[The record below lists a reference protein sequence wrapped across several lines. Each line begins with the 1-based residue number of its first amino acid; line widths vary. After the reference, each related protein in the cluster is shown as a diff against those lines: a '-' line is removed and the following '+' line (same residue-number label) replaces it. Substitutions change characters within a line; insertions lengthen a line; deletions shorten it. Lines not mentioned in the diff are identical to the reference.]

1 MNSMYNFVV
10 RQVLCLSTRQFLI
23 TSRTYKSNLSFEKL
37 FPNCKSL
44 DVVSGPIKS
53 PTSESTGNA
62 KFNGFIPTD
71 KLEIAH
77 RHARGPGGQHVNKT
91 LSGVEIRFHVDSA
104 TWIPDSIKPR
114 FRDMNHNRINRDG
127 YFVIFSDETRHRL
140 LNQGQCLDRIRA
152 LIREASIVPKG
163 LSDEEKQVIEDR
175 KRVAS
180 NERVMRKRIQ
190 SLSKHERRPS
200 SEDLG

>member
-1 MNSMYNFVV
+1 MYNFVV

-77 RHARGPGGQHVNKT
+77 RHARGPGGQH
-91 LSGVEIRFHVDSA
+91 
-104 TWIPDSIKPR
+104 
-114 FRDMNHNRINRDG
+114 NHNRINRDG

>member
-1 MNSMYNFVV
+1 MYNFVV

-53 PTSESTGNA
+53 
-62 KFNGFIPTD
+62 
-71 KLEIAH
+71 
-77 RHARGPGGQHVNKT
+77 
-91 LSGVEIRFHVDSA
+91 
-104 TWIPDSIKPR
+104 
-114 FRDMNHNRINRDG
+114 NHNRINRDG

>member
-1 MNSMYNFVV
+1 MYNFVV

-62 KFNGFIPTD
+62 KFNGFIPT
-71 KLEIAH
+71 A
-77 RHARGPGGQHVNKT
+77 

-140 LNQGQCLDRIRA
+140 LNQ
-152 LIREASIVPKG
+152 
-163 LSDEEKQVIEDR
+163 
-175 KRVAS
+175 
-180 NERVMRKRIQ
+180 
-190 SLSKHERRPS
+190 
-200 SEDLG
+200 